1 MKKHLLT
8 LLPVMLLT
16 ACGYSVIKDQETE
29 AVYLGVENYGAEEV
43 NKDTKEDFSYR
54 FEIDGKEEI
63 LKVDSG
69 AKNSEGEYEY
79 PIQNQLKEGYSYDIM
94 IEDGTV
100 KSVEEKEL
108 LISYQLPVAAEPG
121 GRTLKNFL
129 STALM
134 PVGNTLYVYGGG
146 WDWQDVGSAIQTR
159 TIGVSKDWLRFFQSQ
174 DENYTYRD
182 KDGDETKKDPA
193 NSYYPYGG

>member
-79 PIQNQLKEGYSYDIM
+79 PIQNQLKEGYTYEIK
-94 IEDGTV
+94 IEDGMV
-100 KSVEEKEL
+100 KSVEEKES

-146 WDWQDVGSAIQTR
+146 WDWQDVGQKSR
-159 TIGVSKDWLRFFQSQ
+159 HRRRCRRK
-174 DENYTYRD
+174 
-182 KDGDETKKDPA
+182 
-193 NSYYPYGG
+193 

>member
-1 MKKHLLT
+1 MKKHLLI

-16 ACGYSVIKDQETE
+16 ACGHSGIKDQETE
-29 AVYLGVENYGAEEV
+29 AIYLGVENYGAEEV
-43 NKDTKEDFSYR
+43 NKDNKEDFSYR

-79 PIQNQLKEGYSYDIM
+79 PIQNQLKEGYSYDIK

-121 GRTLKNFL
+121 ELTLKTVSYTHL
-129 STALM
+129 
-134 PVGNTLYVYGGG
+134 TLP
-146 WDWQDVGSAIQTR
+146 
-159 TIGVSKDWLRFFQSQ
+159 TILRV
-174 DENYTYRD
+174 
-182 KDGDETKKDPA
+182 
-193 NSYYPYGG
+193 

>member
-79 PIQNQLKEGYSYDIM
+79 PIQNQLKEGYTFLFSDRDAY
-94 IEDGTV
+94 E
-100 KSVEEKEL
+100 
-108 LISYQLPVAAEPG
+108 YRLPRSRQGCTEVP
-121 GRTLKNFL
+121 L
-129 STALM
+129 
-134 PVGNTLYVYGGG
+134 P
-146 WDWQDVGSAIQTR
+146 
-159 TIGVSKDWLRFFQSQ
+159 
-174 DENYTYRD
+174 
-182 KDGDETKKDPA
+182 
-193 NSYYPYGG
+193 